1 MSVYKTGIKEYIE
14 RNLNDLFSFSF
25 CLLPDEL
32 QAQQLLL
39 DALSVFVAGEK
50 ELILEFETVEDPER
64 KLSLMKVLRKSIMRA
79 IYHMASKRS
88 RQLET
93 ILMSGDN
100 TPDVF
105 FHLGISQRAVLYL
118 KHKLNFDFA
127 EIEHILG
134 KASPEVIGILS
145 QGRVRLSQ
153 LWGQDFLPKFHQEL

>member
-1 MSVYKTGIKEYIE
+1 MSVYKTGLKEYLE

-39 DALSVFVAGEK
+39 DALSIFVASEK
-50 ELILEFETVEDPER
+50 DLILEFETTEDPGR

-79 IYHMASKRS
+79 VYHMAAKRS
-88 RQLET
+88 RQLQSTLSPHE
-93 ILMSGDN
+93 N
-100 TPDVF
+100 TSDVF

-118 KHKLNFDFA
+118 KHKLNFDFS

-134 KASPEVIGILS
+134 KASPEVMGILS
-145 QGRVRLSQ
+145 QGRVRLAQ